1 LCGHCSTEGFASN
14 HNSAG
19 IGDQRQQN
27 NDVAVDAV
35 HESPLLA
42 DGRCELKDHEK
53 TGSWRE
59 YQQLLQIENTVAI
72 LTYDG
77 VEMESDPDLVAVEV
91 LIVVTFTRRSVIRPI
106 VRSAE
111 DTGDVQIHQ
120 SSKSES
126 EQGSSE
132 DEPLSC

>member
-1 LCGHCSTEGFASN
+1 
-14 HNSAG
+14 
-19 IGDQRQQN
+19 
-27 NDVAVDAV
+27 V

-111 DTGDVQIHQ
+111 DTGDVQIHP